1 MGSPLE
7 KHSKANGRYGSS
19 PLSSILRETPA
30 GHKRTISALS
40 DDLFSDS
47 LLHSDPFAVLSSP
60 WNRITSHPSPQK
72 STRSLGDDSPVLRT
86 GPLPPDPGLG
96 IGLLAPFSLP
106 EEVPTLEDIDA
117 ELEEMEKSERREA
130 ARPSA
135 SGSPP
140 AKRRRLSLES

>member
-47 LLHSDPFAVLSSP
+47 LLNSDPFAVLSSP
-60 WNRITSHPSPQK
+60 WNRITSQTSPQK
-72 STRSLGDDSPVLRT
+72 SSRSLGDDSPVLRT

-117 ELEEMEKSERREA
+117 ELEEMEKSERR
-130 ARPSA
+130 R

-140 AKRRRLSLES
+140 AKKRRLSLRS